1 MITMTSGLHAAPV
14 SATEHRS
21 STDQSTR
28 DTQTI
33 SLAANLQVTALL
45 RVRRQGLEPRTRGL
59 RGQSSPIRR
68 TTTCDHG
75 SPRRRRTG
83 TAGRSRRQLLDSR
96 MDSKSTVDIE
106 KRAVLLASLASAK
119 RPTTLRSE
127 GRFPTRDLVSGVASL
142 PRQQTRLGLLR

>member
-59 RGQSSPIRR
+59 RVH
-68 TTTCDHG
+68 C
-75 SPRRRRTG
+75 
-83 TAGRSRRQLLDSR
+83 
-96 MDSKSTVDIE
+96 
-106 KRAVLLASLASAK
+106 
-119 RPTTLRSE
+119 
-127 GRFPTRDLVSGVASL
+127 SGVLFIRSTSIITL
-142 PRQQTRLGLLR
+142 ESWQDIRNPPRLNAVR

>member
-1 MITMTSGLHAAPV
+1 MITMTSGLHTAPV

-59 RGQSSPIRR
+59 RV
-68 TTTCDHG
+68 G
-75 SPRRRRTG
+75 SRGCRVMTG
-83 TAGRSRRQLLDSR
+83 DGR
-96 MDSKSTVDIE
+96 V
-106 KRAVLLASLASAK
+106 V
-119 RPTTLRSE
+119 P
-127 GRFPTRDLVSGVASL
+127 FPQVRGLVS
-142 PRQQTRLGLLR
+142 